1 VPSTLMVVAAV
12 VLLTLPITLM
22 LRPAL
27 AARTSLNAPAS

>member
-1 VPSTLMVVAAV
+1 VVVAGV

-27 AARTSLNAPAS
+27 ARVSV